1 MPAREKKLDTVV
13 KLGIGVLVGSFLL
26 IWVGMF
32 LTRPDRSIPPFS
44 VGAQEGIAVAV
55 HVPPWTSD
63 PAIESL
69 VYRFRKVGRDT
80 RQFGNMKIQPTT
92 PGDPGGPYRRIAIY
106 VFSHDTWAEPDMLHR
121 YLNADPAVQASFEK
135 AVRGYYRLE
144 DTSEEGRIGPL
155 LGGRESTATAAYAR
169 VLFHGPL
176 TAGEDEAGSPTPSA
190 PQASQPG
197 RPEHAPSP
205 PPGEHATRGP

>member
-1 MPAREKKLDTVV
+1 MPAPEKKLDTVV

-63 PAIESL
+63 PVIESL
-69 VYRFRKVGRDT
+69 VYRFRKVGRDV
-80 RQFGNMKIQPTT
+80 RQFGSMKIQPTT

-106 VFSHDTWAEPDMLHR
+106 VFSHDTWAEPETLHR
-121 YLNADPAVQASFEK
+121 YLNADPVVRVPFEK

-144 DTSEEGRIGPL
+144 DCVEEGRIGPL
-155 LGGRESTATAAYAR
+155 LTGRESTATAAYAR
-169 VLFHGPL
+169 VLFRGPL
-176 TAGEDEAGSPTPSA
+176 SAGVEEAGSPNPSA
-190 PQASQPG
+190 PLMSQPG
-197 RPEHAPSP
+197 QPEHAPSP
-205 PPGEHATRGP
+205 PPSARADRDY